1 MVNVGNGAG
10 EGAEVAQAQGM
21 VAAQVD
27 CMLDEALVLMNARS
41 RTSHLSLEEVA
52 AEVLDHLIRFDE

>member
-1 MVNVGNGAG
+1 VNVGNGSG
-10 EGAEVAQAQGM
+10 HSAEVGQAQGM

-27 CMLDEALVLMNARS
+27 CSLDEALVLMNARA

-52 AEVLDHLIRFDE
+52 AEVRDHLIRFDE